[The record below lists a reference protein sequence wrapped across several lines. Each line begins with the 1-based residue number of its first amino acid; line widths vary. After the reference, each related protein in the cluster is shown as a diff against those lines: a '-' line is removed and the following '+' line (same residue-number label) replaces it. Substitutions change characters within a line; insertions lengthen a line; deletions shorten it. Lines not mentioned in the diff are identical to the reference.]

1 MKTFDRQTCSRVR
14 KIMGSCSSILNE
26 RRRFAEEHFK
36 NYQQIGKDSEALEP
50 RIKRYGS
57 RGADRGGRIKRY
69 FE

>member
-1 MKTFDRQTCSRVR
+1 
-14 KIMGSCSSILNE
+14 MGSCSSILNE

-50 RIKRYGS
+50 RIKRYGP
-57 RGADRGGRIKRY
+57 RGADRGGRMKRY